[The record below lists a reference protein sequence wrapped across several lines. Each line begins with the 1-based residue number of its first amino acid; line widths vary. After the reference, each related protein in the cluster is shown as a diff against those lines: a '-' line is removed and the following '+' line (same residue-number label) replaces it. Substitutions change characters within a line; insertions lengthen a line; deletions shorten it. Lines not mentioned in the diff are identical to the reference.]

1 MKLKHLGKGWEPRI
15 RAHSYQLRLSSE
27 TSNPATSWGS
37 RSRRRNDGWYAYFE
51 IFILK
56 NAKIGISMPWAFIY
70 IELAAQTK
78 YLIRKLHHKTQYR
91 PNSPHLRQ
99 NLSYS
104 QLFETSGLDL
114 WFNTTKFDQK
124 MIRKKIR
131 DLKLRKENPNNTC
144 PHRRRWSVNGLT
156 CDPKKQDTAAH
167 PTAIQGNSKICD
179 FVFILFN
186 FLRHFDI
193 DAFDWYWLLPIGHFS
208 WKFEYFQ
215 FWLNF
220 EICRYLPIF
229 PENLASWAF

>member
-104 QLFETSGLDL
+104 QPFETCKHLLLHLTYFTHNPWEFWKVEISSDFICFNPIDL
-114 WFNTTKFDQK
+114 TMKWCLIFSYLFKTLIGFLGKLTQFNQFY
-124 MIRKKIR
+124 
-131 DLKLRKENPNNTC
+131 
-144 PHRRRWSVNGLT
+144 
-156 CDPKKQDTAAH
+156 
-167 PTAIQGNSKICD
+167 
-179 FVFILFN
+179 
-186 FLRHFDI
+186 FL
-193 DAFDWYWLLPIGHFS
+193 
-208 WKFEYFQ
+208 ET
-215 FWLNF
+215 
-220 EICRYLPIF
+220 
-229 PENLASWAF
+229 